1 MAEIMTEPMV
11 TIQYRVLKIKRETH
25 DTFALDI
32 EPASK
37 KAISSFT
44 PGQFNMLYAFGKG
57 EVPISISSDPATP
70 EKLVHTIRAVG
81 AVTKS
86 LCKLNPGS
94 VIGVR
99 GPFGTGWPLEQAEG
113 NDIVMVTGGI
123 GLAPLRPAIYH
134 LLANRDKYGKVILLY
149 GARSPSEM
157 LYRKQ
162 LEQWGGRFDFDVG
175 VTVDSARADW
185 HGNVALVTTLISN
198 ALFDPYSTTAFVCG
212 PEVMMRYTLLEL
224 QKRGV
229 ADDNIYI
236 SMERNM
242 KCGIGHC
249 GHCQFGPYF
258 ICKDGPIFCMGEIR
272 EFFERR
278 EV

>member
-25 DTFALDI
+25 DTFVLDI
-32 EPASK
+32 ESASK
-37 KAISSFT
+37 KTITSFT

-81 AVTKS
+81 AVTNS
-86 LCKLNPGS
+86 LCKLDPGS

-134 LLANRDKYGKVILLY
+134 LLANREKYGKIILLY
-149 GARSPSEM
+149 GARSPGEM

-162 LEQWGGRFDFDVG
+162 LEHWRGRFDLDVR
-175 VTVDSARADW
+175 VTVDTARADW
-185 HGNVALVTTLISN
+185 HGNVALVTALIPN
-198 ALFDPYSTTAFVCG
+198 ALFDPYSTTAFICG

-229 ADDNIYI
+229 DDENIYI

-278 EV
+278 EI